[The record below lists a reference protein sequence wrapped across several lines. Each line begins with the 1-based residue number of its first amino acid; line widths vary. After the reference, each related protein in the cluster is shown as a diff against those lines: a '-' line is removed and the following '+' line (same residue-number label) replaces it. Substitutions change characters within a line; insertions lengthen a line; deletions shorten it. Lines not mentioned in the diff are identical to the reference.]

1 MNENET
7 YVTPLSGRYASKEM
21 NKIWSPSAKYSTWRK
36 LWVALSET
44 EKELGINITDE
55 QIKEMKEN
63 VNNIDYDIVAQRER
77 ECRHDVM
84 SHVYEFGLKCPEAK
98 PIIHLGATSCFVTD
112 NTDVILMS
120 EALKIVKQKLI
131 VVINNLKEFAE
142 KNRNITCLGYT
153 HFQPAQLTTVG
164 KRATLWIQDLLEDL
178 EELEFVESHMK
189 LLGCK
194 GTTGTQESFMKLF
207 KDEEKV
213 KQIDAKIAE
222 KMGFEEFYAVSGQ
235 TYTRKLD
242 SRVLNLL
249 SEIAQS
255 ASKFANDMRLLQHEK
270 ELEEPFEKGQI
281 GSSAMAYKRNPMRSE
296 RINSLARHVMILT
309 QDPAITA
316 ATQWLERTLDDSANK
331 RICVPEAFLAIDAIL
346 ILYGN
351 ISKNIVVYENVIK
364 TKLMQELPF
373 MATEEIIMNAVLKGG
388 DRQELHE
395 KIRVY
400 SMEAAKEVKQFGRQ
414 NDLVDR
420 IANDISFGLTKEEI
434 LKALNPDNLC
444 GRAPHQ
450 VEDFIK
456 ERVEP
461 ILQKYTN
468 LLKYEN
474 IEVKV

>member
-1 MNENET
+1 MENNI

-21 NKIWSPSAKYSTWRK
+21 NKLWSSDSKYSTWRK
-36 LWVALSET
+36 LWIALAQT

-55 QIKEMKEN
+55 QIEQMKAN
-63 VNNIDYDIVAQRER
+63 VENIDYDVVAKREV

-84 SHVYEFGLKCPEAK
+84 AHVYEFGTKCPAAK
-98 PIIHLGATSCFVTD
+98 PIIHLGATSCYVTD
-112 NTDVILMS
+112 NTDVILMR
-120 EALKIVKQKLI
+120 EGLRLVKQKLLL
-131 VVINNLKEFAE
+131 VINNLKEFAL
-142 KNRNITCLGYT
+142 KNKDVTCLGYT

-164 KRATLWIQDLLEDL
+164 KRATLWLQDLLEDL

-213 KQIDAKIAE
+213 KQIDGKIAE
-222 KMGFEEFYAVSGQ
+222 KMGFDKVYSVSGQ

-242 SRVLNLL
+242 SRVLNVLA
-249 SEIAQS
+249 SIAQS

-296 RINSLARHVMILT
+296 RINSLSRHVMVLAN
-309 QDPAITA
+309 DPSITA

-331 RICVPEAFLAIDAIL
+331 RICIPESFLAVDAIL
-346 ILYGN
+346 ILYAN
-351 ISKNIVVYENVIK
+351 ISSNIVVYKNVIK
-364 TKLMQELPF
+364 TNMMQELPF
-373 MATEEIIMNAVLKGG
+373 MGTEEILMNAVLKGG

-400 SMEAAKEVKQFGRQ
+400 SMEAGREVKEFGRP

-420 IANDISFGLTKEEI
+420 IAQDESFGLTKDEI
-434 LKALNPDNLC
+434 LHALNPDNLC
-444 GRAPHQ
+444 GRAPKQ
-450 VEDFIK
+450 VEDFVQ
-456 ERVEP
+456 ERVNP
-461 ILQKYTN
+461 ILDKYKDLIKDIN
-468 LLKYEN
+468 V
-474 IEVKV
+474 EVKV

>member
-1 MNENET
+1 MNENEI
-7 YVTPLSGRYASKEM
+7 YITPLSGRYASKEM

-36 LWVALSET
+36 LWVALAET
-44 EKELGINITDE
+44 EKELGIDITDE
-55 QIKEMKEN
+55 QINEMKAN
-63 VNNIDYDIVAQRER
+63 VNNINYEIVAEREK

-142 KNRNITCLGYT
+142 KNKSITCLGYT

-164 KRATLWIQDLLEDL
+164 KRATLWLQDLLEDL
-178 EELEFVESHMK
+178 EELEFVEAHMK

-207 KDEEKV
+207 KDESKV

-222 KMGFEEFYAVSGQ
+222 KMGFDKFYAVSGQ

-242 SRVLNLL
+242 TRVLNVL
-249 SEIAQS
+249 SAIAQS

-296 RINSLARHVMILT
+296 RINSLSRHVMTLS

-331 RICVPEAFLAIDAIL
+331 RICVPEAFLAVDAIL

-400 SMEAAKEVKQFGRQ
+400 SMESAREVKEFGRP

-420 IANDISFGLTKEEI
+420 IAKDTSFGLTKEEI

-450 VEDFIK
+450 VEDFIAEK
-456 ERVEP
+456 VKP
-461 ILQKYTN
+461 VLDKYAD
-468 LLKYEN
+468 LLKFEN
-474 IEVKV
+474 IEVNV

>member
-1 MNENET
+1 MQENEI

-36 LWVALSET
+36 LWIALAET
-44 EKELGINITDE
+44 ERELGINITDE
-55 QIKEMKEN
+55 QIGEMKEN
-63 VNNIDYDIVAQRER
+63 VNNIDYDIVAQREK

-84 SHVYEFGLKCPEAK
+84 SHVYEFGLKCPKAK

-112 NTDVILMS
+112 NTDVILMR
-120 EALKIVKQKLI
+120 EALKIVKQKLV

-142 KNRNITCLGYT
+142 KNKNVTCLGYT

-164 KRATLWIQDLLEDL
+164 KRATLWMQDLLEDL
-178 EELEFVESHMK
+178 EELEFVEEHMK

-207 KDEEKV
+207 KDEAKV

-222 KMGFEEFYAVSGQ
+222 KMGFDKFYAVSGQ

-249 SEIAQS
+249 SGIAQS

-296 RINSLARHVMILT
+296 RINSLSRHVMVLA
-309 QDPAITA
+309 QDPSITA

-331 RICVPEAFLAIDAIL
+331 RICVPEAFLAVDAIL

-364 TKLMQELPF
+364 SKLMQELPF

-400 SMEAAKEVKQFGRQ
+400 SMESAKEVKQFGRQ

-420 IANDISFGLTKEEI
+420 IAKDTSFGLTKEEI

-444 GRAPHQ
+444 GIAPHQ
-450 VEDFIK
+450 VDEFIK
-456 ERVEP
+456 EKVSP
-461 ILQKYTN
+461 VLNKYAE
-468 LLKYEN
+468 LLKFEN
-474 IEVKV
+474 IEVNV